1 MPCHLVRSDDAVVST
16 GSKGIVA
23 LQLVKEVIE
32 WNPLRL
38 LLDSP
43 NNKECMHAM
52 GVLDKHDTHQVVAS
66 AEGKSP
72 KLDESYRRC
81 QPLGASSKDRVV
93 PGDCLL
99 VVENLP
105 MHLHGRNS
113 IHGGGEQDDSA
124 KFLGMDNRQHHSL
137 ADGVEMGVIEKR

>member
-66 AEGKSP
+66 AEGK
-72 KLDESYRRC
+72 
-81 QPLGASSKDRVV
+81 
-93 PGDCLL
+93 
-99 VVENLP
+99 
-105 MHLHGRNS
+105 
-113 IHGGGEQDDSA
+113 
-124 KFLGMDNRQHHSL
+124 
-137 ADGVEMGVIEKR
+137 